1 MVKEEIVSL
10 DTSPY
15 ILRASIRA
23 KRLEKKLAA
32 GDCLPEDDGRPSS
45 QDDETPADPAADLA
59 TGLLKAAAINSR

>member
-1 MVKEEIVSL
+1 MPL

-32 GDCLPEDDGRPSS
+32 GDCLPEDDGLPSG
-45 QDDETPADPAADLA
+45 QDDETPADPTPDLSP
-59 TGLLKAAAINSR
+59 GLPPSLLKAAAIRSH